1 MYFDDFGRKR
11 KNNDYVLRQLR
22 EKMTIIEIKKK

>member
-11 KNNDYVLRQLR
+11 KNNDYVSRLLR
-22 EKMTIIEIKKK
+22 EKKTIIEIKKK